1 MGKFKDIYLAKVY
14 YKGQEG
20 HAKRRPVLIIDD
32 SENNLVTIAEITSAE
47 PNDPPKTYDVFKVEI
62 LDWKAAGLDKPSWV
76 KCYKTN
82 VHRVPKDRLI
92 KFIGEADDLT
102 ILNVLEIISGD

>member
-1 MGKFKDIYLAKVY
+1 MANIY

-20 HAKRRPVLIIDD
+20 EAKRRPVLIIDD
-32 SENNLVTIAEITSAE
+32 SEDDLLTIAEITSVE
-47 PNDPPKTYDVFKVEI
+47 PNDPPKTFDLFKVEI
-62 LDWKAAGLDKPSWV
+62 ADWKAAGLDKPSWV

-92 KFIGEADDLT
+92 KFIGEVEDLT
-102 ILNVLEIISGD
+102 MLNVLEKIFGD